1 MNGILPASIDLLYP
15 GELKD
20 FILSCITKERNRPCA
35 TELLN
40 SHFLDINY
48 ESDTDN
54 MPIKL
59 IEDHI

>member
-1 MNGILPASIDLLYP
+1 
-15 GELKD
+15 LKD
-20 FILSCITKERNRPCA
+20 FILSCISNESNRPCA

-48 ESDTDN
+48 ESETDN

-59 IEDHI
+59 IEDQI